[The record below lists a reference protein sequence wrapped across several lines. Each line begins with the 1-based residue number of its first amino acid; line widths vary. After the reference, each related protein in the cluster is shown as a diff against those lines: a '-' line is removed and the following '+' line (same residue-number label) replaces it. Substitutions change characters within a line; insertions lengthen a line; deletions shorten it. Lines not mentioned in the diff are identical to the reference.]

1 MTDTDFDYP
10 PTSTLTLG
18 VALDDVERELDEA
31 EEGDDT
37 DVGQLTADRDA
48 LTWAVGEF
56 GEAAEITLEA
66 FTTTTRS
73 RTIDTL
79 QRTRVGDVGSN
90 LINDWLVAAGVVD
103 APWLEGGEDLETRA
117 EITGQ
122 LPPALTDWADAQL
135 DDLNELSE
143 GN

>member
-1 MTDTDFDYP
+1 MTETSFDYP
-10 PTSTLTLG
+10 PTTTLTLG
-18 VALDDVERELDEA
+18 VALDDVERALA
-31 EEGDDT
+31 EGGDD
-37 DVGQLTADRDA
+37 APPEAHRDA
-48 LTWAVGEF
+48 LAWAVGEF
-56 GEAAEITLEA
+56 GEDAEITLEA

-73 RTIDTL
+73 QTIDTL

-122 LPPALTDWADAQL
+122 LPPALTDWLDAQL

>member
-1 MTDTDFDYP
+1 MVEFDYP
-10 PTSTLTLG
+10 PTTTLTLS
-18 VALDDVERELDEA
+18 VALDDVERALA
-31 EEGDDT
+31 EGDDE
-37 DVGQLTADRDA
+37 APPESHRDA

-56 GEAAEITLEA
+56 GEDAEVTLEA

-73 RTIDTL
+73 QTIDTL
-79 QRTRVGDVGSN
+79 KRTRAGSIGSN

-103 APWLEGGEDLETRA
+103 APWLEGGEDLETKA

-122 LPPALTDWADAQL
+122 LPPALTDWLDAQL

>member
-1 MTDTDFDYP
+1 MTDTSFDYP
-10 PTSTLTLG
+10 PTTTLTLG
-18 VALDDVERELDEA
+18 VALDDVEQELAAA
-31 EEGDDT
+31 EEDDDT
-37 DVGQLTADRDA
+37 DVGQLRADRDA
-48 LTWAVGEF
+48 LAWAVSEF
-56 GEAAEITLEA
+56 GESGEVTLEA

-73 RTIDTL
+73 QTIDTL

-90 LINDWLVAAGVVD
+90 LINDWLVAAGVVN

-122 LPPALTDWADAQL
+122 LPPALTDWLDAQL
-135 DDLNELSE
+135 DGLNELSE